1 MPKYHCIQCGQPVD
15 SGSSFAP
22 VNTRCPSCN
31 GGLVPQMPEAEPVEI
46 APPPLPPPPPHAMPA
61 YHQAPP
67 TPPPAGS
74 GKSARIW
81 VILSTLAGAALL
93 TFSAIMQ
100 NNLRTPPKDLAFAFG
115 EGMGSTLF
123 VAGFALV
130 IGAVAS
136 AILLAFKKPFRATL
150 GSTYSITVII
160 VALLAFTGQM
170 FSITASEARAKR
182 QQQAEITKQEVDG
195 IVEDME
201 SFLTETRDAEGY
213 PKESEFRL
221 GDGKMPESGNE
232 MEISRHLL
240 QSVLNDTV
248 AIQNE
253 YVAALEKEGL
263 MRLLEANRL
272 DEDKDF
278 SESREILLA
287 LRTVAEGCRDKSLKV
302 VDSIPERLERYK
314 MSPAGKRAYLAGYQR
329 SKGASRNNAEQTWKL
344 ELEILD
350 QMSRA
355 IDHLEAT
362 RAAWTVEDSTIVFAE
377 DRDLDDYNAIMAE
390 IDAISAKQTQMQ
402 ENAKDQF
409 TDKMKEVKE
418 SLSK

>member
-1 MPKYHCIQCGQPVD
+1 M
-15 SGSSFAP
+15 
-22 VNTRCPSCN
+22 
-31 GGLVPQMPEAEPVEI
+31 
-46 APPPLPPPPPHAMPA
+46 
-61 YHQAPP
+61 
-67 TPPPAGS
+67 
-74 GKSARIW
+74 W
-81 VILSTLAGAALL
+81 VILSTLAGGALMVVA
-93 TFSAIMQ
+93 SVMQ
-100 NNLRTPPKDLAFAFG
+100 NNLRTPPEDLAFAFG
-115 EGMGSTLF
+115 EGMGAMVF
-123 VAGFALV
+123 IAGFSLV
-130 IGAVAS
+130 IAAVAS
-136 AILLAFKKPFRATL
+136 AILLAFKKSFRATL
-150 GSTYSITVII
+150 GTTYSITAI
-160 VALLAFTGQM
+160 VLALLAFTGQM
-170 FSITASEARAKR
+170 FTITATAAKAKR
-182 QQQAEITKQEVDG
+182 QQQAETNKQQVDG
-195 IVEDME
+195 MVEDME
-201 SFLTETRDAEGY
+201 TFLAETRDAEGY
-213 PKESEFRL
+213 PKETEFRL

-390 IDAISAKQTQMQ
+390 IDAIAAKQARMQ
-402 ENAKDQF
+402 EDAKEQF
-409 TDKMKEVKE
+409 KGQMEKVKK
-418 SLSK
+418 SLSQ